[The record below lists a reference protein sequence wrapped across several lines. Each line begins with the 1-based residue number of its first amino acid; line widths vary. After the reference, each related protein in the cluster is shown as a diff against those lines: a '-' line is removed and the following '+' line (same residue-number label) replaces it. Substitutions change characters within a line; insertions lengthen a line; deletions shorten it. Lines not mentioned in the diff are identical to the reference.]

1 MIAIKAQEWL
11 FSGWAKCLSG
21 VT

>member
-21 VT
+21 DT